1 MQKRLIISASALVI
15 STLIVGDAS
24 GVDTKRV
31 PLKRMNSQMIFPLS
45 ERSAEQV
52 ISMKEEYSKFMEAN
66 KIEEKEE
73 IEKDIQ
79 DSENRAV
86 ISLLNVGG
94 RLGFK
99 HVTLK
104 NGKELE
110 LLDISW
116 PTIKEYAKKVI
127 SEGDLPAE
135 GNVEKDGQPLNLRDL
150 ETLMPLISDIGP
162 AKDNNEEEDRTATNI
177 SDEVIQKLLKF
188 CLGKNR
194 LFSCDHNIERK
205 VKDFISACLEN
216 YSSFQRIASMLVVST
231 LNLSEKYGFVKNH
244 SFWRIIQ
251 DPDKSAYCHTIL
263 GNIVVPL
270 EMKYEDGIT
279 FIHEIGHAYDAMLFE
294 GIGRDNKHNISL
306 ETYSIINSDSADF
319 ASLFFPNLAPSVFD
333 NATEKLEKII
343 DNILDIEAIRKDIK
357 EHIDFGYD
365 FKIRSSRIVFNMF
378 KKLQLAGFGSRIFDL
393 DTFKNPED
401 YRFDSEKT
409 LTKKNIAR
417 ALYIVCAYMRKGI
430 EGNAYK
436 YLSDGKFFS
445 FGENESAESIWDG
458 TMEMLTM
465 IGVVPYVIDGRT
477 FVINDKQNEFIA
489 AKRSQIVEKDIESE
503 QDLNVYR
510 FHLLE
515 HDKKVLDSLKVAL
528 SDIKM
533 RGDVDEQSLKDIDH
547 IEQPSEMMHL
557 STEYVENEMAFVNS
571 EQAAQLLMKKNNEIR
586 DEGAYSD
593 YAGLN
598 PASFSYSQRSSD
610 FKHNCIS
617 NAQVP
622 EGALELAVLRKDI
635 PGIIQALQ
643 KTTDLTVIRGKDGN
657 HWMED
662 ILCGATPERTTVL
675 HLAVANGDFEVV
687 KTILDHIH
695 TKIDD
700 VLDSDGRTPL
710 HFAVIT
716 GNWDITKLLLE
727 RGATDKFNAINMRAS
742 EERYWHR
749 QFSLPRLS
757 LNPIYNCSLYADQN
771 MMDSGLETIGV
782 HIPKDKIATLQQK
795 LRTDTLVT
803 TDDLDTILVDVNASI
818 PAIRKRQ
825 NEWNGIGHIYYLMIY
840 TSDISYTNRQM
851 LYDMLKMS
859 DARIDEEDLVINL
872 LSLSKSQ
879 EEIDQVFASHGI
891 DLPKEKIKKIQQK
904 LQSDIIN
911 ISGWIPDLKISGT
924 DDSSLP
930 IEKRILIDIWNK
942 SFVYQYLYRFTDGI
956 LKENLTKL
964 YGALLSPAASNN
976 TFIQNYIDHLERD
989 SHTGFVLPRV
999 LIKRVQA
1006 KLQSQQKITEED
1018 LKSIYIN
1025 ESKIKNLSSSSE
1037 EFRNSKLW
1045 NGMGVLVYLL
1055 EFTDNISEVNRSEL
1069 LRLLNSA
1076 TPPFFRIDFEDF
1088 SEQYKLAWLRYLSPS
1103 KWNDISDIYCGIRW
1117 EVKVLYKK
1125 LMEDGDLSTF
1135 RDFLLGNLKDTDDV
1149 YVAYLRMYDCSRDW
1163 SEKDAD
1169 KIWHMRWNKFKSEYG
1184 AKQNH
1189 KDRIKAYEEKYGTII
1204 KKNLEKM
1211 KSDPSFRKEWEVIR
1225 NMLSYLVLNKETI
1238 LPKRVHFMKNHLCL
1252 DLD

>member
-31 PLKRMNSQMIFPLS
+31 PLKKMNSQMIFPLS
-45 ERSAEQV
+45 ERAAEQS

-150 ETLMPLISDIGP
+150 ETLMTLISDIGP
-162 AKDNNEEEDRTATNI
+162 AKDNNEEEDRAATNI
-177 SDEVIQKLLKF
+177 SDEVKQKLLKF

-205 VKDFISACLEN
+205 VKNFISACLGN
-216 YSSFQRIASMLVVST
+216 YTSFQRIASMLVVST

-270 EMKYEDGIT
+270 EMKYEDGVT

-365 FKIRSSRIVFNMF
+365 FKIRLSRIVFNMF

-458 TMEMLTM
+458 TKEMLTM

-710 HFAVIT
+710 HFAVKT

-727 RGATDKFNAINMRAS
+727 RGATDKFDAIKYMRAS

-782 HIPKDKIATLQQK
+782 HIPKDKITALQQK

-803 TDDLDTILVDVNASI
+803 TDDLNTILVDVNASI

-840 TSDISYTNRQM
+840 TSDISAKNRQM

-859 DARIDEEDLVINL
+859 DARIDEEDLVVNL

-891 DLPKEKIKKIQQK
+891 DLPKERIKEIQQK
-904 LQSDIIN
+904 LQSEN
-911 ISGWIPDLKISGT
+911 ISYLSTCVSGLKILGT
-924 DDSSLP
+924 DDPSLP
-930 IEKRILIDIWNK
+930 IEKRILIKTWNK
-942 SFVYQYLYRFTDGI
+942 SFIYQYLYRFTDGI

-964 YGALLSPAASNN
+964 YEELQNYVTSNN
-976 TFIQNYIDHLERD
+976 TFVRDYIDHLQRD
-989 SHTGFVLPRV
+989 SHTGLVLPRHS
-999 LIKRVQA
+999 IKQVQA

-1018 LKSIYIN
+1018 LKSIYIIEGTN
-1025 ESKIKNLSSSSE
+1025 TSKSVT
-1037 EFRNSKLW
+1037 LW
-1045 NGMGVLVYLL
+1045 NEGGALVYLL
-1055 EFTDNISEVNRSEL
+1055 EFTDNISEVNRAEL

-1076 TPPFFRIDFEDF
+1076 TISPAGLSFNCL
-1088 SEQYKLAWLRYLSPS
+1088 SERYQLAWLRYLSPN
-1103 KWNDISDIYCGIRW
+1103 KWKDFLPPDGFIERRIMI
-1117 EVKVLYKK
+1117 LYKN
-1125 LMEDGDLSTF
+1125 LMEDGDLSKF
-1135 RDFLLGNLKDTDDV
+1135 MDCLQRE
-1149 YVAYLRMYDCSRDW
+1149 YVNKHFELFIVCLRMYDCSRDW
-1163 SEKDAD
+1163 SEKDAYSAMQM
-1169 KIWHMRWNKFKSEYG
+1169 KWNKFKREYG

-1204 KKNLEKM
+1204 KRNLEKM

-1225 NMLSYLVLNKETI
+1225 NMLSYFVSNKETI
-1238 LPKRVHFMKNHLCL
+1238 LPKRVQFMKNHLCL

>member
-1 MQKRLIISASALVI
+1 
-15 STLIVGDAS
+15 
-24 GVDTKRV
+24 
-31 PLKRMNSQMIFPLS
+31 
-45 ERSAEQV
+45 
-52 ISMKEEYSKFMEAN
+52 
-66 KIEEKEE
+66 
-73 IEKDIQ
+73 
-79 DSENRAV
+79 
-86 ISLLNVGG
+86 
-94 RLGFK
+94 
-99 HVTLK
+99 
-104 NGKELE
+104 
-110 LLDISW
+110 
-116 PTIKEYAKKVI
+116 
-127 SEGDLPAE
+127 
-135 GNVEKDGQPLNLRDL
+135 
-150 ETLMPLISDIGP
+150 
-162 AKDNNEEEDRTATNI
+162 
-177 SDEVIQKLLKF
+177 
-188 CLGKNR
+188 
-194 LFSCDHNIERK
+194 
-205 VKDFISACLEN
+205 
-216 YSSFQRIASMLVVST
+216 
-231 LNLSEKYGFVKNH
+231 
-244 SFWRIIQ
+244 
-251 DPDKSAYCHTIL
+251 

-270 EMKYEDGIT
+270 EMKYEDGVT

-617 NAQVP
+617 NAQVS

-643 KTTDLTVIRGKDGN
+643 KTTDLTVIRGKGGN
-657 HWMED
+657 HWMSD

-710 HFAVIT
+710 HFAVMT

-727 RGATDKFNAINMRAS
+727 RGATDKFDAINMRAS
-742 EERYWHR
+742 ECKYWHR

-757 LNPIYNCSLYADQN
+757 LTPIYNCSLYADQN

-782 HIPKDKIATLQQK
+782 HIPKDKITALQQK

-851 LYDMLKMS
+851 LYNILKMS
-859 DARIDEEDLVINL
+859 DAQIDEEDLVINL

-879 EEIDQVFASHGI
+879 EEIDQVFASYGI
-891 DLPKEKIKKIQQK
+891 DLPKEKIQKVQQE
-904 LQSDIIN
+904 LQSEN
-911 ISGWIPDLKISGT
+911 ISYLSTCVSDLKISGT
-924 DDSSLP
+924 DNSSFP
-930 IEKRILIDIWNK
+930 IEKRILIETWNK
-942 SFVYQYLYRFTDGI
+942 SFIYQYLYRFTDGI
-956 LKENLTKL
+956 LTVNLAKL
-964 YGALLSPAASNN
+964 YEALQSQVTLNN
-976 TFIQNYIDHLERD
+976 TLVQNYIDHLERD
-989 SHTGFVLPRV
+989 SHTGFVLPRN

-1018 LKSIYIN
+1018 LKSIYIDEPKALSR
-1025 ESKIKNLSSSSE
+1025 ESLNIKV
-1037 EFRNSKLW
+1037 W
-1045 NGMGVLVYLL
+1045 NGMGALIYLL
-1055 EFTDNISEVNRSEL
+1055 EFTDNISEVNRIEL

-1076 TPPFFRIDFEDF
+1076 TPPLFKIAFKDF
-1088 SEQYKLAWLRYLSPS
+1088 SEQYKLAWLRYLSPD
-1103 KWNDISDIYCGIRW
+1103 KWARILENFEIRRL
-1117 EVKVLYKK
+1117 EYRMMVLYKK
-1125 LMEDGDLSTF
+1125 LMEDEDLSTF
-1135 RDFLLGNLKDTDDV
+1135 RDSLLGNLKDTDDDC
-1149 YVAYLRMYDCSRDW
+1149 VAYLRMYDCSRDW
-1163 SEKDAD
+1163 SEKDAY
-1169 KIWHMRWNKFKSEYG
+1169 KIRHMRWNKFKSEYG